1 MTDGMLLRDA
11 LALTT
16 GERSQSYGHA
26 ADNLGTTAALLSAYL
41 RGLDRDLTIG
51 DVAALMTLVKVARLK
66 QSPDHY
72 DTLVDIAGYCG
83 AAWDGISRDGGAG
96 DGRRDVEA

>member
-1 MTDGMLLRDA
+1 MSDGTLLRDA
-11 LALTT
+11 LTLTT
-16 GERSQSYGHA
+16 GERSNSYGHA
-26 ADNLGTTAALLSAYL
+26 SDNLGTTAALLSAYL
-41 RGLDRDLTIG
+41 QGIDRELTIG

-83 AAWDGISRDGGAG
+83 AAWDGISRQRKSG
-96 DGRRDVEA
+96 DERSSV